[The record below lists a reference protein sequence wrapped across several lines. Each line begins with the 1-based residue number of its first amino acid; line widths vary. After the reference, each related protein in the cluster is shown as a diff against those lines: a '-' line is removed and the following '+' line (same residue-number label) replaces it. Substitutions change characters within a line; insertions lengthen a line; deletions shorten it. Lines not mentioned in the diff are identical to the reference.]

1 MAWTD
6 EARVIELLDWETK
19 PEDFDCL
26 YQHVIGLLC
35 SRGHWT
41 REKLF
46 ALMPEEQM
54 RLEIRATAERFEERF
69 MSLPMFIYL
78 PGRFVFHRMG
88 GEVAHIANCIY

>member
-6 EARVIELLDWETK
+6 ETRVIELLDWETK
-19 PEDFDCL
+19 PEDFDRL

-46 ALMPEEQM
+46 ELMPEEQM
-54 RLEIRATAERFEERF
+54 QLEIRATAERFEERF
-69 MSLPMFIYL
+69 MSLPMFIYMWLHTGRL
-78 PGRFVFHRMG
+78 PQLSQEKKGR
-88 GEVAHIANCIY
+88 GEP